1 MLTGRCACGALRYRA
16 EGEPLMQ
23 GFCHCRS
30 CQRTSGAGHVGWLC
44 FPAGA
49 VTVEGE
55 TRIFTRVGGSGKR
68 ASRYACPTCLSVVY
82 GTAEVMTD
90 MINLYAG
97 SLDDPARFKPTMAIF
112 VGEKPPW
119 DDVSRG
125 LTCYETVPNLS
136 S

>member
-1 MLTGRCACGALRYRA
+1 MLTGGCACGALRYRA
-16 EGEPLMQ
+16 DGEPLMQ

-44 FPAGA
+44 FPEKV
-49 VTVEGE
+49 VTIEGE
-55 TRIFTRVGGSGKR
+55 TRVFTRVGGSGKR
-68 ASRYACPTCLSVVY
+68 ASRYACSTCLSVVY
-82 GTAEVMTD
+82 GTAEVMTG

-97 SLDDPARFKPTMAIF
+97 SLDDPVQFRPTVAIF
-112 VGEKPPW
+112 VSQRPPW

-125 LTCYETVPNLS
+125 LQCFDTAPNPS